1 MTAPFD
7 RGSTT
12 PVAAGA
18 SGSSRRPIRMTDARR
33 VRYLFE
39 DSPIGIAALDLAGAI
54 VDCNRAFVEAL
65 AVDRRSVLGQPFVDA
80 VSREDR
86 DDIRGQLSKLVMGT
100 MAAAQ
105 LSDIRLSGGSGDRRL
120 SLHARRIDDLNEP
133 VGFIIQVLDVS
144 ERRAIEGRMQHSQR
158 MEAIGH
164 LAGGIAHDFNNL
176 LTAMLGYCD
185 LLLGRLAADDPSF
198 EDVAQIRANACR
210 GSLLVRQL
218 LAFARQ
224 QTLKPQT
231 IDVDGALG
239 DLSKMLTRL
248 LGASIQLKL
257 EAGGCGCASVDP
269 GQFDQ
274 VIVNLAVNARD
285 AMPDGGT
292 LTIRTARVDLEH
304 AMRRGDDVLA
314 PGAYLRID
322 VADTGVGIPKEIIA
336 NIFEPFFSTK
346 PPGAGT
352 GLGLATVY
360 GIVRQTNG
368 HVFVD
373 SAPGEGTT
381 FSIYLP
387 AAAETVPLP
396 AATACEA
403 PSPAERKA
411 GAVQQADHL
420 HTDAA
425 EAARPPAR
433 ILLVEDEDSIRL
445 LAQRVLQRQG
455 YEVVAI
461 DNGETAFAT
470 LAGDLAVDLLL
481 SDVVMPGLDGRHLAR
496 LARERRPQLRVMLM
510 SGYAEHEVGTDL
522 EATAFLAK
530 PFSVAELT
538 DAVASALNGGL
549 AQTVSSG
556 GR

>member
-1 MTAPFD
+1 
-7 RGSTT
+7 
-12 PVAAGA
+12 
-18 SGSSRRPIRMTDARR
+18 
-33 VRYLFE
+33 
-39 DSPIGIAALDLAGAI
+39 
-54 VDCNRAFVEAL
+54 
-65 AVDRRSVLGQPFVDA
+65 
-80 VSREDR
+80 
-86 DDIRGQLSKLVMGT
+86 MGT
-100 MAAAQ
+100 MSAAQ
-105 LSDIRLSGGSGDRRL
+105 LSDIRLAGGSGNRRL

-144 ERRAIEGRMQHSQR
+144 ERRAIEGRLQHSQR

-185 LLLGRLAADDPSF
+185 LLLGRLPPQDPSV

-239 DLSKMLTRL
+239 ELSKMLTRL

-257 EAGGCGCASVDP
+257 EAGGCGCVSVDP

-292 LTIRTARVDLEH
+292 LTIRTTRVDLPH
-304 AMRRGDDVLA
+304 AIHRGDDVVA
-314 PGAYLRID
+314 PGAYLRIE
-322 VADTGVGIPKEIIA
+322 VADTGVGIPKEIIG

-387 AAAETVPLP
+387 ATAAPAARP
-396 AATACEA
+396 AATAGGLPPGREPAAGPADRDDHPPPA
-403 PSPAERKA
+403 P
-411 GAVQQADHL
+411 G
-420 HTDAA
+420 
-425 EAARPPAR
+425 RPPAR

-455 YEVVAI
+455 YEVVAT

-496 LARERRPQLRVMLM
+496 LARERRPELRVMLM
-510 SGYAEHEVGTDL
+510 SGYAEHELGTDL
-522 EATAFLAK
+522 EATTFLAK

-538 DAVASALNGGL
+538 DAVAGALTCEVPRPVTYGCRSDRP
-549 AQTVSSG
+549 APD
-556 GR
+556 GRHDWDG